1 MQYNQGS
8 EFRKNESE
16 FNYMLHGFKNL
27 WGYNDT
33 SEMEDT
39 CMFMPFMLFWEELIE
54 IRKSNDEF
62 AISEAEFIESTKLK
76 RKRK

>member
-1 MQYNQGS
+1 
-8 EFRKNESE
+8 
-16 FNYMLHGFKNL
+16 
-27 WGYNDT
+27 
-33 SEMEDT
+33 MEDT

-62 AISEAEFIESTKLK
+62 AISEAEFMESTKLK